1 MPSWATL
8 DGRPPRIIAHRGAS
22 GLRPEHTL
30 EGYRLA
36 IESGCDVIEP
46 DLVASR
52 DGVLLARHERE
63 LSRST
68 DVRTRSDW
76 LAKAGADAGETP
88 HWYAEDH
95 DGQSLRTLR
104 ATQPYPGRSTEFD
117 GLFAIPS
124 FDEVL
129 VLADQVWQQGRALAV
144 YPELKDPTILQQRG
158 IDITGL
164 LIDTLRRHGLTTA
177 QNATGAAHRCWVQCF
192 ELPPLQRVHEACG
205 LPVFALHDGLTVAAI
220 QQLHTSAPWL
230 AGVALSKAALIGHR
244 SVANLVSAAHQLG
257 WQVHVW
263 TLRDD
268 AVLPEFNDVD
278 AEYAALFALG
288 VDALFCDF
296 PERALRARLRWI
308 CPPETWE

>member
-76 LAKAGADAGETP
+76 LAKAGIDAGEAP
-88 HWYAEDH
+88 HWFAEDH
-95 DGQSLRTLR
+95 DFQSLRTLR
-104 ATQPYPGRSTEFD
+104 ATQPYPGRSREFD
-117 GLFAIPS
+117 GQLVIPS

-129 VLADQVWQQGRALAV
+129 ALADQAWQDGHALAV
-144 YPELKDPTILQQRG
+144 YPELKDPAILQQRG
-158 IDITGL
+158 IDITAL
-164 LIDTLRRHGLTTA
+164 LIDALRRHGLTTA
-177 QNATGAAHRCWVQCF
+177 QNPAVAPQRCWVQCF

-205 LPVFALHDGLTVAAI
+205 LPVVALHDGLTVAAI
-220 QQLHTSAPWL
+220 HQLHASAPWL
-230 AGVALSKAALIGHR
+230 AGVALSKAALIGNR
-244 SVANLVSAAHQLG
+244 AVSDLVASAHQVG

-296 PERALRARLRWI
+296 PAGALTARQRWI
-308 CPPETWE
+308 